1 MKNLTCTEICEGNK
15 RGQIMLAFLGF
26 FPLFIV
32 CLFVVTDLAR
42 YFYLKNQVRITAD
55 SAALAA
61 AGALDMRQATEN
73 QVFVINGAWG
83 SIRAMEVVLETQGK
97 VSEDSWMTIGITY
110 LDIQGDE
117 VTVIV
122 NGKGQAGWYK
132 NGRLTTNRCR
142 VGSDYYHHRGNI
154 LLHRI
159 RR

>member
-1 MKNLTCTEICEGNK
+1 MNNPTRTEKCK
-15 RGQIMLAFLGF
+15 KDQRGQIVFAFLGF

-61 AGALDMRQATEN
+61 AGALDMRQAAEN

-83 SIRAMEVVLETQGK
+83 SQRAKEVVLEMQGK

-110 LDIQGDE
+110 LDIQDNE

-122 NGKGQAGWYK
+122 NGKGPTLFGGYIGISEFNTSAIAK
-132 NGRLTTNRCR
+132 ARIA
-142 VGSDYYHHRGNI
+142 VGVDQEW
-154 LLHRI
+154 
-159 RR
+159 